1 MWPVSMDAKIPEG
14 YNAASKVHKYYQ
26 PYQSYLRIYLLLVV
40 LLPQREREKSESQ
53 HNLVTDA

>member
-1 MWPVSMDAKIPEG
+1 MWPVSMDAKIPEA

-40 LLPQREREKSESQ
+40 VLLPQRERKMKAQSC
-53 HNLVTDA
+53 D